1 MSGTNQTALLQGG
14 VNLSLKEAGDAAWLA
29 ALGRHPLVE
38 GLHVFDDGRTLN
50 RGKGL
55 IGVTLTFQ
63 LDKNS

>member
-1 MSGTNQTALLQGG
+1 M
-14 VNLSLKEAGDAAWLA
+14 NLSTAEARGDACLA
-29 ALGRHPLVE
+29 ALGWHPLVE
-38 GLHVFDDGRTLN
+38 GFNVFDDGRTLN